1 MKYPNTLYT
10 TLLSIFLV
18 VPFAITFLAPILEPY
33 PAVLQPSGG
42 GRINTA
48 GDQMDLGRISIY
60 GKAAGRDAW
69 ASLSLVK
76 FLSPIPPE
84 FYPVLAQRYFGLSP
98 VGPIASRTRVGVV
111 ITIDPRKVPEEE
123 VKNAK
128 QWFRARLK
136 ESGCDDNVLRITQEI
151 VTFRRSDGAELG
163 VRSENDKVFDLH

>member
-10 TLLSIFLV
+10 ALLSIVLA
-18 VPFAITFLAPILEPY
+18 VPFAITFLAPVLEPY
-33 PAVLQPSGG
+33 PAVLLPAGG
-42 GRINTA
+42 GRINTT
-48 GDQMDLGRISIY
+48 GDRLDLGRTSIY
-60 GKAAGRDAW
+60 GKVAGRDAW
-69 ASLSLVK
+69 TRLSLLE

-84 FYPVLAQRYFGLSP
+84 FSSLLAQRSFGLSP
-98 VGPIASRTRVGVV
+98 AGPIANRTRVGVV

-136 ESGCDDNVLRITQEI
+136 KSGCDDNLLRITQE
-151 VTFRRSDGAELG
+151 VLTFRRSDGAELG